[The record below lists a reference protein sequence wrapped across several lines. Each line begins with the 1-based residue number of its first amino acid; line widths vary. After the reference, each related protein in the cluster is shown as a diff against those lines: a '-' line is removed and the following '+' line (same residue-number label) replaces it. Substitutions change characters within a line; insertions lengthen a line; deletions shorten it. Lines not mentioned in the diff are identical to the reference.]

1 MLNLMIDAK
10 SQVIPVLTIDGPSGA
25 GKGSIAQLVAKKLG
39 WSLLDSG
46 ALYRLTALSATKQ
59 GVSFED
65 ESSLAVVAQGLSVE
79 FLPSEFG
86 EPVKVLLDGLDVTNE
101 IRTESAGNNASK
113 IAPLAA
119 VRQALL
125 QRQRDF
131 STSKGLVADGRD
143 MGTVVF
149 PHAEYKV
156 FMTASAEER
165 AERRYNQLK
174 NKSGQLK
181 NADGR
186 LKNES
191 EDVSIAA
198 LLKEIEERD
207 ARDMGRKNSPLKAA
221 DDAKVIDTTR
231 FSIEEVLEQVM
242 GLIR

>member
-1 MLNLMIDAK
+1 MMDAK
-10 SQVIPVLTIDGPSGA
+10 SQVFPVLTIDGPSGA

-46 ALYRLTALSATKQ
+46 ALYRLTALSAVNQ

-65 ESSLAVVAQGLSVE
+65 EPALAVVAQGLNVE

-86 EPVKVLLDGLDVTNE
+86 EPVKVLLDGLDVTSE
-101 IRTESAGNNASK
+101 IRTETAGNNASK
-113 IAPLAA
+113 IAPLAG
-119 VRQALL
+119 VRAALL

-149 PHAEYKV
+149 PLADYKV

-165 AERRYNQLK
+165 AERRYSQLRNKNGQLK
-174 NKSGQLK
+174 HKSGQLK
-181 NADGR
+181 NEG
-186 LKNES
+186 

>member
-1 MLNLMIDAK
+1 MTDAK
-10 SQVIPVLTIDGPSGA
+10 SQIFPVLTIDGPSGA

-46 ALYRLTALSATKQ
+46 ALYRLTALSALNQ
-59 GVSFED
+59 GVSFEN
-65 ESSLAVVAQGLSVE
+65 EQALAMVAQGLKVE

-86 EPVKVLLDGLDVTNE
+86 EPVKVLLDGLDVTSE
-101 IRTESAGNNASK
+101 IRTETAGNNASK
-113 IAPLAA
+113 IAPLAG
-119 VRQALL
+119 VRASLL

-149 PHAEYKV
+149 PLADYKV

-165 AERRYNQLK
+165 AERRYSQLR

-181 NADGR
+181 IEGR
-186 LKNES
+186 
-191 EDVSIAA
+191 DVSIAA
-198 LLKEIEERD
+198 LKKEIEERD
-207 ARDMGRKNSPLKAA
+207 ARDMGRKNAPLKAA
-221 DDAKVIDTTR
+221 DDAEVIDTTR
-231 FSIEEVLEQVM
+231 FSIEEVLDQVM

>member
-1 MLNLMIDAK
+1 MPSLMSDVK
-10 SQVIPVLTIDGPSGA
+10 TEDFPVLTIDGPSGA

-46 ALYRLTALSATKQ
+46 ALYRLTALSAVNQ

-65 ESSLAVVAQGLSVE
+65 EQALAVVAQGLSVE

-86 EPVKVLLDGLDVTNE
+86 QPVKVLLDGVDVTTE
-101 IRTESAGNNASK
+101 IRTETAGNNASK

-149 PHAEYKV
+149 PRAEYKV

-165 AERRYNQLK
+165 AERRYNQL
-174 NKSGQLK
+174 NSNGGQLK
-181 NADGR
+181 SDGR
-186 LKNES
+186 
-191 EDVSIAA
+191 DVSIAA

-221 DDAKVIDTTR
+221 DDAKVIDTTQ

>member
-65 ESSLAVVAQGLSVE
+65 ESALAVVAQGLSVE

-86 EPVKVLLDGLDVTNE
+86 EPVKVLLDGLDVTSE
-101 IRTESAGNNASK
+101 IRTETAGNNASK

>member
-1 MLNLMIDAK
+1 MWTVNEMAEDKAF
-10 SQVIPVLTIDGPSGA
+10 PVLTIDGPSGA

-46 ALYRLTALSATKQ
+46 ALYRLTALSAVNQ
-59 GVSFED
+59 GVSFDD
-65 ESSLAVVAQGLSVE
+65 ESSLALVAQDLKVE

-86 EPVKVLLDGLDVTNE
+86 EPVKVLLDGVDVTTE
-101 IRTESAGNNASK
+101 IRTETAGNNASK

-149 PHAEYKV
+149 PSADYKV
-156 FMTASAEER
+156 FMTASAQER
-165 AERRYNQLK
+165 AERRFNQLN
-174 NKSGQLK
+174 NKSGKL
-181 NADGR
+181 NSGD
-186 LKNES
+186 

-198 LLKEIEERD
+198 LKKEIEERD
-207 ARDMGRKNSPLKAA
+207 ARDMGRKNAPLKAA

-242 GLIR
+242 SLIRL

>member
-1 MLNLMIDAK
+1 MNEAK
-10 SQVIPVLTIDGPSGA
+10 TEKCPILTIDGPSGA

-39 WSLLDSG
+39 WNLLDSG
-46 ALYRLTALSATKQ
+46 ALYRLTALSALKQ
-59 GVSFED
+59 AVSFDD
-65 ESSLAVVAQGLSVE
+65 EAALAKVAQSLSVE

-86 EPVKVLLDGLDVTNE
+86 QPVKVLLDGVDVTSE
-101 IRTESAGNNASK
+101 IRTETAGNNASK

-131 STSKGLVADGRD
+131 STVKGLVADGRD

-149 PHAEYKV
+149 PQADYKV
-156 FMTASAEER
+156 FMTASAQER
-165 AERRYNQLK
+165 AERRYSQLK
-174 NKSGQLK
+174 NKNEVLK
-181 NADGR
+181 SKG
-186 LKNES
+186 EG
-191 EDVSIAA
+191 VSIAA
-198 LLKEIEERD
+198 LKTEIEERD

-221 DDAKVIDTTR
+221 DDAQVIDTTN

>member
-1 MLNLMIDAK
+1 MSDVK
-10 SQVIPVLTIDGPSGA
+10 TEDFPVLTIDGPSGA

-46 ALYRLTALSATKQ
+46 ALYRLTALSAVNQ

-65 ESSLAVVAQGLSVE
+65 EQALAVVAQGLSVE

-86 EPVKVLLDGLDVTNE
+86 QPVKVLLDGVDVTTE
-101 IRTESAGNNASK
+101 IRTETAGNNASK

-149 PHAEYKV
+149 PRAEYKV

-165 AERRYNQLK
+165 AERRYNQL
-174 NKSGQLK
+174 NSNGGQLK
-181 NADGR
+181 SDGR
-186 LKNES
+186 
-191 EDVSIAA
+191 DVSIAA

-221 DDAKVIDTTR
+221 DDAKVIDTTQ

>member
-1 MLNLMIDAK
+1 MTNAE
-10 SQVIPVLTIDGPSGA
+10 SQVFPVLTIDGPSGA

-46 ALYRLTALSATKQ
+46 ALYRLTALSAIKQ

-65 ESSLAVVAQGLSVE
+65 EQALAVVAQGLNVE

-86 EPVKVLLDGLDVTNE
+86 QPVKVLLDGVDVTSE
-101 IRTESAGNNASK
+101 IRTETAGNNASK
-113 IAPLAA
+113 IAPLAG
-119 VRQALL
+119 VRAALL

-149 PHAEYKV
+149 PVADYKV

-174 NKSGQLK
+174 NKNGQLK
-181 NADGR
+181 
-186 LKNES
+186 S
-191 EDVSIAA
+191 EDKDVSIAA
-198 LLKEIEERD
+198 LKKEIEERD
-207 ARDMGRKNSPLKAA
+207 ARDMGRVNAPLQAA
-221 DDAKVIDTTR
+221 DDAQLIDTTR
-231 FSIEEVLEQVM
+231 FSIEEVLEQVLNLL
-242 GLIR
+242 GSESE